1 MILSGGFERP
11 ELVFFM
17 STRIDPDPG
26 FAKAQV
32 VGVFYEIWKGLVG

>member
-1 MILSGGFERP
+1 MISPGGFERP

-17 STRIDPDPG
+17 STRICPDPG
-26 FAKAQV
+26 FVEAQV